1 MIKNVFITVGT
12 TKYDDLMKEINQ
24 ESFFQT
30 LKKLGCQN
38 LTIQYGNSVLPENFP
53 KDKYVLESGEKID
66 ITSYKFKFDNSMENN
81 FKKDLENSDLIIS
94 HAGSG
99 TILDALELNKKI
111 IVVPNE
117 TLMDNHQFE
126 LANAM
131 NKKKVIVSSS
141 ISELNHTLNNF
152 EKVNFIPFLKENNS
166 TFVDLL
172 DNLMGFED

>member
-94 HAGSG
+94 HAG
-99 TILDALELNKKI
+99 KI
-111 IVVPNE
+111 
-117 TLMDNHQFE
+117 
-126 LANAM
+126 
-131 NKKKVIVSSS
+131 
-141 ISELNHTLNNF
+141 
-152 EKVNFIPFLKENNS
+152 
-166 TFVDLL
+166 
-172 DNLMGFED
+172 